1 MYLVINLIAVMDE
14 LNLNQMIHFYNIQI
28 CNKKNSRAET
38 VYFMITKVTKQ
49 LKNNNN
55 GNNIK
60 ILTK

>member
-1 MYLVINLIAVMDE
+1 MDE